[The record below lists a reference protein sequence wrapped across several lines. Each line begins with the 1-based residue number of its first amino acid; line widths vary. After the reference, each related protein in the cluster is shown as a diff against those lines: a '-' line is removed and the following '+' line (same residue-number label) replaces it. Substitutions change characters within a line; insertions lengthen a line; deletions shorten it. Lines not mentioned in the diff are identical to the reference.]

1 MAVIALKPAAKAL
14 TLGKSIDA
22 LWALREI
29 KRAKEAEIKEVDG
42 KIADAES
49 ILFERLDAEDTNK
62 GEGKSASVSISSAT
76 GFNITDFDLFAKYV
90 AKTKY
95 FHLFQRRV
103 SEVAAREIF
112 ETKGQLPGLTAYT
125 KRRINLR
132 SLAVKA

>member
-76 GFNITDFDLFAKYV
+76 SFNITDFDLFAKYV